1 MIGKAKS
8 KLFILGNGFDIAHD
22 LPTKYNHFRK
32 YLEQIQGIETN
43 EFDSRNRALIITYFD
58 RLCDGKDW
66 KDIEYALGLFPLY
79 LEGYNPEKDD
89 RKEKE
94 KYVFYQSSLLL
105 EVIYA
110 FRRWVDSISIDNA
123 KPKYGFKQII
133 KDEDFAFLTF
143 NYTPILERI
152 YDIQE
157 SAICH
162 IHGKQGDQ
170 VVMGHNRRDDDSID
184 FWLLADVA
192 PYLRQE
198 FYRLFKDPIVNI
210 AHNQKFFDSLADLT
224 DIYSYG
230 FSFSEPDREYI
241 ELICEKATER
251 TVWHLSSFGAP
262 EVREEYKKIITAC
275 GFRGTTTTFTL

>member
-1 MIGKAKS
+1 MIGERKS
-8 KLFILGNGFDIAHD
+8 KLFILGNGFDIAHG
-22 LPTKYNHFRK
+22 LPTQYHYFRN
-32 YLEQIQGIETN
+32 YLKQIQEVEAN
-43 EFDSRNRALIITYFD
+43 EFDNRNRASIITYFD
-58 RLCDGKDW
+58 RLCDGSDW

-79 LEGYNPEKDD
+79 IEGYNPQIDN

-94 KYVFYQSSLLL
+94 EYVFYQSSLLL

-110 FRRWVDSISIDNA
+110 FRRWANSIAIDDA
-123 KPKYGFKQII
+123 KPKNNFTKII
-133 KDEDFAFLTF
+133 QSGDFAFLTF

-152 YDIQE
+152 YNIQE
-157 SAICH
+157 TEICH
-162 IHGKQGDQ
+162 IHGKQGGQ
-170 VVMGHNRRDDDSID
+170 IVMGHNRRDDDSID

-210 AHNQKFFDSLADLT
+210 KHNQNFFDSLADLT

-241 ELICEKATER
+241 ELICERTTER

-262 EVREEYKKIITAC
+262 GVQEEYKKIIHAC
-275 GFRGTTTTFTL
+275 GFRGTTTTFTI

>member
-1 MIGKAKS
+1 MGTKRS
-8 KLFILGNGFDIAHD
+8 KLFILGNGFDIAHG
-22 LPTKYNHFRK
+22 LPTRYSHFRK
-32 YLEQIQGIETN
+32 YLEQIQGVETN
-43 EFDSRNRALIITYFD
+43 EFDNRNRASIITYFD
-58 RLCDGKDW
+58 RLCDGEDW

-110 FRRWVDSISIDNA
+110 FRKWVNSISVDNA
-123 KPKYGFKQII
+123 KPKNHFKQII
-133 KDEDFAFLTF
+133 KNEDFAFLTF
-143 NYTPILERI
+143 NYTPILESV
-152 YDIQE
+152 YSIQE

-210 AHNQKFFDSLADLT
+210 THNQYFFDSLEDLT

-230 FSFSEPDREYI
+230 FSFSDPDREYI
-241 ELICEKATER
+241 ELICRKTNER
-251 TVWHLSSFGAP
+251 TVWHLSAFGSI
-262 EVREEYKKIITAC
+262 EVQNGYEQTIKDC
-275 GFRGTTTTFTL
+275 GFRGTFTRFTI

>member
-1 MIGKAKS
+1 MGTKRS
-8 KLFILGNGFDIAHD
+8 KLFILGNGFDIAHG
-22 LPTKYNHFRK
+22 LPTRYSHFRK
-32 YLEQIQGIETN
+32 YLEQIQGVETN
-43 EFDSRNRALIITYFD
+43 EFDNRNRASIITYFD
-58 RLCDGKDW
+58 RRCDGEDW

-79 LEGYNPEKDD
+79 LEGYNPEIDD

-105 EVIYA
+105 EVIHA
-110 FRRWVDSISIDNA
+110 FRRWVNSISIDDA
-123 KPKYGFKQII
+123 KPKHNFTQII
-133 KDEDFAFLTF
+133 NGEDFAFLTF
-143 NYTPILERI
+143 NYTPILEKI
-152 YDIQE
+152 YNIRE
-157 SAICH
+157 TAICH

-198 FYRLFKDPIVNI
+198 FYRLFKDPLVNI
-210 AHNQKFFDSLADLT
+210 THNQNFFDSLADLT

-241 ELICEKATER
+241 ELICEKTTER
-251 TVWHLSSFGAP
+251 TMWHLSSFDP
-262 EVREEYKKIITAC
+262 PDVQEEYKKIINAC
-275 GFRGTTTTFTL
+275 GFRGTTTIFTA